1 MYKLSSITNVH
12 MWYRRCHDGEVK
24 PLSIICRCLNVTLI
38 ASNTFYN
45 VISEALDLW
54 GKYRAYYNWVFH
66 HLAAIFKTAVLVQGF
81 MLKRK
86 GQSWLMPKFK
96 VLWCGKESVTG
107 VWEWIPGLSWEWIQI
122 GKRMLKAQKISK
134 ICLPNAWTSVF
145 LVGLYSRLLVTLVFC
160 IPPMFA
166 LSTSPTFQPNELI
179 LFSKH
184 ACLPPLCHQ
193 KLSSPYAVC
202 SNHTQDQVS
211 SFLYSFSLPTPFL
224 SPSPCREPGVFWQE
238 KFMPFFKNP

>member
-12 MWYRRCHDGEVK
+12 MWYRRSHDGEVK
-24 PLSIICRCLNVTLI
+24 RLSIICRCLNVTLI
-38 ASNTFYN
+38 ASNTFHN

-54 GKYRAYYNWVFH
+54 GKYRANYNWVFH
-66 HLAAIFKTAVLVQGF
+66 HLAALFKTAVLVQGF

-86 GQSWLMPKFK
+86 GQAWLMAKFK
-96 VLWCGKESVTG
+96 VLWCGKEPVTG
-107 VWEWIPGLSWEWIQI
+107 VWEWIPGLRWEWIQI

-134 ICLPNAWTSVF
+134 ICLPNAWTSVS

-166 LSTSPTFQPNELI
+166 LSASPTVQPNELI

-184 ACLPPLCHQ
+184 ACLPPSATRNCLHPMLYVQIILKIKYHLFYIISPFPHPFFLLLPAENQEFSGRRNLC
-193 KLSSPYAVC
+193 L
-202 SNHTQDQVS
+202 
-211 SFLYSFSLPTPFL
+211 
-224 SPSPCREPGVFWQE
+224 
-238 KFMPFFKNP
+238 FKNP